1 MSAFLQG
8 LLGQV
13 IGLVTFFAFPALQ
26 YLWLRRLSYREG
38 SANLS
43 FSVLGFRVAV
53 ANQFGKRVISDMR
66 WRAIVRKL
74 RPSPDNPQLDLCDD
88 TELHSREDFFLFPGG
103 DQILAAFT
111 LRQDKDHVALVSTS
125 VTGNER
131 QRVPIND
138 NAFLICD
145 FIGTVENPLNF
156 GFRVAKRVIVSMD
169 ELLEHCNFDP
179 RRGQF
184 VPKNLKCLLGPPIV
198 SIRDIDS
205 GGRWKPVSKKAGTN
219 KVKQSQLTVAHNP
232 GPQPDGTAGA
242 APRG

>member
-1 MSAFLQG
+1 MSDFLQG

-26 YLWLRRLSYREG
+26 YLWLRRLTHGEG

-88 TELHSREDFFLFPGG
+88 TELHAREDFFLFPGG
-103 DQILAAFT
+103 EQILAACT
-111 LRQDKDHVALVSTS
+111 LRQEKDHVALVSTS
-125 VTGNER
+125 VTGKER
-131 QRVPIND
+131 QRVPING

-145 FIGTVENPLNF
+145 FMGNVENPLNLD
-156 GFRVAKRVIVSMD
+156 FRVAKRVVVSMD
-169 ELLEHCNFDP
+169 ELLEHCQFDP
-179 RRGQF
+179 KRNQF
-184 VPKNLKCLLGPPIV
+184 VPKNLTCLLGPPIV
-198 SIRDIDS
+198 TIRDIDA
-205 GGRWKPVSKKAGTN
+205 GGRWKPASIEEGRN
-219 KVKQSQLTVAHNP
+219 
-232 GPQPDGTAGA
+232 
-242 APRG
+242 